1 MQQAPVATGFI
12 SDPQPSS
19 PRFAV
24 RGVFWRNALDWGV
37 VNIPA
42 ALHPFFI
49 AFWTL
54 FFFFF
59 AAPARKAVHRHLA
72 IILPGSSRLV
82 NYLRAFRVFYNF
94 AWSLT
99 DAAAFRLLK
108 ATFTYE
114 LVGETFLNELTAAER
129 AIILTAHMGSYD
141 LGAAVFA
148 DRFKR
153 EIRMIRAPEP
163 DEMAAHHVDLSIEQ
177 SSSGGVRIDY
187 NTVGTSLSFDLLA
200 ALRAGQVI
208 SIQGD
213 RVVGDVAR
221 SVIKLFG
228 RDVLLPTGPF
238 VLSLVAD
245 TSIYPLFIV
254 RDGFRRYKIIAY
266 APIRCGKDRSRE
278 IEIAAALQDWSQVLE
293 ETISGHW
300 QQWYA
305 FTPVFDGQSVAER
318 VRD

>member
-1 MQQAPVATGFI
+1 MQQAPVAAGFV
-12 SDPQPSS
+12 SDPH
-19 PRFAV
+19 PRSHRFSV

-49 AFWTL
+49 SFWTL

-59 AAPARKAVHRHLA
+59 AVPARKAVRRHLA
-72 IILPGSSRLV
+72 VILPGSSHLV
-82 NYLRAFRVFYNF
+82 NYLRAYRVFYNF
-94 AWSLT
+94 AWSMT
-99 DAAAFRLLK
+99 DAAASRLLK
-108 ATFTYE
+108 ASFTYE

-129 AIILTAHMGSYD
+129 AIILTAHMGNYD
-141 LGAAVFA
+141 LGAALFA

-163 DEMAAHHVDLSIEQ
+163 DEMAAHHVDVSLEQ
-177 SSSGGVRIDY
+177 SSGGGVKVDY
-187 NTVGTSLSFDLLA
+187 NTAGASLSFDLLA
-200 ALRAGQVI
+200 ALRAGQVV

-221 SVIKLFG
+221 STVKLFG

-254 RDGFRRYKIIAY
+254 RDRFRRYKIIAH
-266 APIRCGKDRSRE
+266 APIRCGRDRPRE
-278 IEIAAALQDWSQVLE
+278 IEIASALQKWSRVLE
-293 ETISGHW
+293 ETIRRHW

-305 FTPVFDGQSVAER
+305 FTPMFED
-318 VRD
+318 